1 MSTNSAMPE
10 LRRITTYPIKALD
23 QFDRTKARITE
34 GGTIEH
40 DREYAILDRP
50 ADESYDPN
58 TASASGTGDY
68 INGKRTDA
76 VHRLRSTF
84 DPAARTLTLRV
95 QGETNSQ
102 TFDLED
108 RTALNTWLTDYFDQ
122 SASIRQYT
130 AGGHHDLHKHDISG
144 PSVISTATLREVAS
158 WFPNIDLDSIRRRF
172 RANLEISG
180 VPPFWE
186 DRLVADHGEAVAF
199 RIGDVRFEGIEPCER
214 CVVPSRDPDTGDE
227 HTDFRQTFI
236 RKRGETRPEWL
247 DSDRFDHDFRLMT
260 VTNIPE
266 SEWGK
271 TLQTGDSVEIA
282 ETHSYPL

>member
-1 MSTNSAMPE
+1 MAE

-23 QFDRTKARITE
+23 PFERTEGRITE

-40 DREYAILDRP
+40 DREYAILAKP
-50 ADESYDPN
+50 ADEPYEPE
-58 TASASGTGDY
+58 TESASSGDY

-76 VHRLRSTF
+76 VHRLRSLF
-84 DPAARTLTLRV
+84 DPGARTLTLRV
-95 QGETNSQ
+95 RGEIDSR

-108 RTALNTWLTDYFDQ
+108 RTELNAWLTDYFDHPA
-122 SASIRQYT
+122 SARRYT
-130 AGGHHDLHKHDISG
+130 ASGHHDLHKHDISG

-158 WFPNIDLDSIRRRF
+158 WFPDIGLDSIRRRF
-172 RANLEISG
+172 RANLEIDG

-199 RIGDVRFEGIEPCER
+199 RIGDVKLEGIEPCER
-214 CVVPSRDPDTGDE
+214 CVVPSRDPDTGEVYDGFSRRF
-227 HTDFRQTFI
+227 T

-247 DSDRFDHDFRLMT
+247 DSDRFDNDFRLMT

-271 TLQTGDSVEIA
+271 TLHVGDAVEVIG
-282 ETHSYPL
+282 THPYTF